1 MAKFSYG
8 HLIGYIKNWWKLT
21 NVYYVVVYKI
31 NGNLV

>member
-1 MAKFSYG
+1 MHDG
-8 HLIGYIKNWWKLT
+8 HLISYIEIWWKLT